1 MRKRR
6 LKKEHA
12 ALEVS
17 AFINLIVVL
26 VPFLLSTT
34 VFTRLAVMEL
44 SLPAQ
49 SSSFEKLTGELQLEV
64 VVRADAL
71 EIGDKI
77 GGLIQR
83 IPAAGGGHDTKA
95 LSAVMTELK
104 QRFPKVSTAAIL
116 AEPNTSYDVLVQVMD
131 KVRAGQQVQGA
142 RVVTVDLFPDIS
154 VGDAPVRQKQAKL

>member
-71 EIGDKI
+71 EIG
-77 GGLIQR
+77 GLIQR
-83 IPAAGGGHDTKA
+83 IPATPQGHDTKA
-95 LSAVMTELK
+95 LGAVMTELK

-116 AEPNTSYDVLVQVMD
+116 AEPNTSYDVLVHVMD
-131 KVRAGQQVQGA
+131 RVRAGRQVQGA
-142 RVVTVDLFPDIS
+142 KVVNVDLFPDIS
-154 VGDAPVRQKQAKL
+154 VGDAPVRHKQAKL

>member
-1 MRKRR
+1 MRVRR
-6 LKKEHA
+6 LRKEVA
-12 ALEVS
+12 ALEVT

-83 IPAAGGGHDTKA
+83 IPATPQGHDTKA
-95 LSAVMTELK
+95 LGAVMTELK

-116 AEPNTSYDVLVQVMD
+116 AEPNTSYDVLVHVMD
-131 KVRAGQQVQGA
+131 RVRVGRQVQGA
-142 RVVTVDLFPDIS
+142 KVVNVDLFPDIS
-154 VGDAPVRQKQAKL
+154 VGDAPVRHKQAKL

>member
-6 LKKEHA
+6 LKKAPA

-34 VFTRLAVMEL
+34 VFTRLAIMEL

-49 SSSFEKLTGELQLEV
+49 SSSFEKLNGELQLEV
-64 VVRADAL
+64 VVRADGL

-83 IPAAGGGHDTKA
+83 IPATPQGHDTRA
-95 LSAVMTELK
+95 LGAVMTELK
-104 QRFPKVSTAAIL
+104 QRFPKVSNAAIL
-116 AEPNTSYDVLVQVMD
+116 AEPDTSYDVLVQVMD
-131 KVRAGQQVQGA
+131 KVRAGHQAQGA
-142 RVVTVDLFPDIS
+142 KVVAVDLFPDIS
-154 VGDAPVRQKQAKL
+154 VGDAPVRHKQAKL